1 MQGEINIDPL
11 FMLKNK
17 FYIKNVTELEKVF
30 KDPLLKNKNKKN
42 IFFTKEYFDKPNFTS
57 LIKYL
62 NKL

>member
-1 MQGEINIDPL
+1 
-11 FMLKNK
+11 MLKNK